1 MFFARCTKIAY
12 RCSSRIVIPIIKS
25 LLVEDIADRNGK
37 EFQQMLQRSMKEL
50 KEEKEWIIMAKA
62 PREIY

>member
-1 MFFARCTKIAY
+1 M
-12 RCSSRIVIPIIKS
+12 IPIIKS
-25 LLVEDIADRNGK
+25 LLVEDIADRNGN